1 MLCKVADRAYKARM
15 ALLIKN
21 GEIVTADE
29 RYVADIFCADETI
42 TRIEP
47 NIPPPPGAEVVEA
60 AGKYVFPGGID
71 VHTHLDMPF
80 GGTTSS
86 DDFETGTR
94 AAAFGGTTTI
104 VDFVTPERGQ
114 ALPAALEAR
123 LACAAGKA
131 AIDYGLHMIVTDLG
145 GAACV
150 RACPGP
156 ATAVPMRAA
165 VVPRRKSRRASI
177 FVMAFTFQGILVASV
192 VFGLP
197 FMIQPLQNGLMAL
210 PDSLREASY
219 TLGKSRV
226 TTFFRVLLPNIKPS
240 IVTAVA
246 MTFAHSIGEFGIV
259 LMVGGNMPGETKVAS
274 IAIYDEVQAL
284 NYGVA
289 NQYAFILF
297 ILSFVLL
304 TIIYSVNKRF
314 R

>member
-1 MLCKVADRAYKARM
+1 MSPEFIQTLLLTGKLAGATTLILFIIGMPIAYWLSFNR
-15 ALLIKN
+15 
-21 GEIVTADE
+21 
-29 RYVADIFCADETI
+29 F
-42 TRIEP
+42 
-47 NIPPPPGAEVVEA
+47 PGKSVVEA
-60 AGKYVFPGGID
+60 LIC
-71 VHTHLDMPF
+71 MPMVLPPTVMGYYLLVAF
-80 GGTTSS
+80 SPQSGVGAFLESHF
-86 DDFETGTR
+86 DF
-94 AAAFGGTTTI
+94 
-104 VDFVTPERGQ
+104 
-114 ALPAALEAR
+114 R
-123 LACAAGKA
+123 L
-131 AIDYGLHMIVTDLG
+131 
-145 GAACV
+145 
-150 RACPGP
+150 
-156 ATAVPMRAA
+156 
-165 VVPRRKSRRASI
+165 
-177 FVMAFTFQGILVASV
+177 AFTFQGILVASV